1 MTIPNLL
8 IPLCYKK
15 TREMIKT
22 AKILPTKVL
31 IKEIKEERKETKS
44 GIVLVEQKR
53 NPTTKGTVVMV
64 GDGTPSLP
72 MVAKVG
78 MTVLFNSMSPV
89 RFDLDEDEYLLLDH
103 AHILFLYQ

>member
-1 MTIPNLL
+1 
-8 IPLCYKK
+8 
-15 TREMIKT
+15 MIKT

-53 NPTTKGTVVMV
+53 NPTTKGTIVMV
-64 GDGTPSLP
+64 GSES

>member
-1 MTIPNLL
+1 
-8 IPLCYKK
+8 
-15 TREMIKT
+15 MIKT

-31 IKEIKEERKETKS
+31 VKEIKKGETKTTS
-44 GIVLVEQKR
+44 GLILPDMKR
-53 NPTTKGTVVMV
+53 NPTTKGTIVMV
-64 GDGTPSLP
+64 GSES